1 MDGRGKKAVHDKF
14 VNSTFGSHHIR
25 LVNHVTALF
34 NALREKQPSQ
44 VRSDLHPMDSL
55 LLVDS
60 GETFGLVSSAH
71 TASYGGLLEIK
82 EEPTTE
88 IDPFLQELDAH
99 ATEMDWQPVVQLNST
114 SNSDTSG
121 EPNRDPLVTEP
132 RLGDSKGKRKALE
145 ILGIETSSDHLN
157 ISTTVSPVEKRRRRD
172 QPHVP
177 TEPESSIAA
186 WLHNGDDLPVRN
198 HIQILL

>member
-1 MDGRGKKAVHDKF
+1 VRDEF

-34 NALREKQPSQ
+34 NGLQEKQPSR
-44 VRSDLHPMDSL
+44 VRSDLHPMNGL

-71 TASYGGLLEIK
+71 SASYGGLLEIK
-82 EEPTTE
+82 EEPTLE
-88 IDPFLQELDAH
+88 MDPFLQELDAH
-99 ATEMDWQPVVQLNST
+99 AVEMDWQPVVQLNST
-114 SNSDTSG
+114 HNSDTSD
-121 EPNRDPLVTEP
+121 EPNRDPPVTEP
-132 RLGDSKGKRKALE
+132 RLGGSKGKRKALE
-145 ILGIETSSDHLN
+145 ILGIETSSDRLN
-157 ISTTVSPVEKRRRRD
+157 VSTPVSPMDKRRRLD

-186 WLHNGDDLPVRN
+186 WLHNRDDLPVRN
-198 HIQILL
+198 HIWIVL